1 MSQPTL
7 LLEGVDK
14 TYPDGTAVL
23 RDIDLSV
30 GRGEFVSLVG
40 PSGCGK
46 SSLLRLTSGLAE
58 VTGGT
63 ITCSSDRIAY
73 VFQDATLLPWRD
85 VRGNV
90 ELALELDNVDRRERR
105 ERVTEA
111 IELVGLAGYEQ
122 HLPHQLSGGMRMRVS
137 IARAITLQPELFLFD
152 EPFGALDEMT
162 RTRLNEEILTLFQS
176 EHFAALFVTHSI
188 AEAVYLSTRVVVLSA
203 RPGPVEADIAVPFPY
218 PRPQDLRYTPE
229 FAEVAGAVSHAL
241 RGVHS

>member
-1 MSQPTL
+1 MPQPTL

-23 RDIDLSV
+23 RDIDLAV
-30 GRGEFVSLVG
+30 GRGEFVSVVG

-46 SSLLRLTSGLAE
+46 SSLLRLTSGLSD

-63 ITCSSDRIAY
+63 ITCTSDRIAY

-90 ELALELDNVDRRERR
+90 ELALELDDVDRRVRR
-105 ERVTEA
+105 ERVAEA
-111 IELVGLAGYEQ
+111 IELVGLGGFEK

-137 IARAITLQPELFLFD
+137 IARAITLKPELFLFD

-162 RTRLNEEILTLFQS
+162 RTRLNEEILSLFRS
-176 EHFAALFVTHSI
+176 EQFCALFVTHSI
-188 AEAVYLSTRVVVLSA
+188 TEAVYLSTRVVVLSA
-203 RPGPVEADIAVPFPY
+203 GPGPVRADIAVPFDY
-218 PRPQDLRYTPE
+218 PRPQELRYTPE
-229 FAEVAGAVSHAL
+229 FAEISGQVSRSL
-241 RGVHS
+241 RGDAS